1 MIQIIYVLYAAAT
14 HAHLPLIDLSLSPPV
29 TVRSQGEMF
38 PISEQNTFS
47 HTHQHSRNAF
57 DDIGNSVFSGQS
69 TLRAPLTDI
78 NAIITPMQTEESY
91 SITRKFMGAD
101 RMTVEYS

>member
-1 MIQIIYVLYAAAT
+1 MIQIIYVLYASEM
-14 HAHLPLIDLSLSPPV
+14 HAHLSLIDLSLSPPV
-29 TVRSQGEMF
+29 TARSQGEMF
-38 PISEQNTFS
+38 PISEPNIFS
-47 HTHQHSRNAF
+47 YTHQPSRNAF

-69 TLRAPLTDI
+69 TLSAPLTDI
-78 NAIITPMQTEESY
+78 NAIITPMQTDESY